1 MTTLEITRPAK
12 AVAWTDTY
20 YNGGVEGRPLAE
32 WYDSEFA
39 MHFDA
44 MDFSADLPDPA
55 VPTKAAEAPEQ
66 AVQDLCATCRLC
78 VDGSIFETGPAGAI
92 GATPVPGKTYACKLL
107 GWARS
112 GQVGA
117 EFAAQTVRAAHV
129 MQAQAI
135 EGFVT
140 AMPEH
145 FGTLRP
151 ATALQAEEHYKQ
163 GRALGVAV
171 KQPERDSAWFH
182 FETYRKFIRLNF
194 ESGFLRE

>member
-1 MTTLEITRPAK
+1 MTTLEMTRPAK
-12 AVAWTDTY
+12 GIAWTDTY
-20 YNGGVEGRPLAE
+20 HNGGVEGRPLAE

-39 MHFDA
+39 GHFDA
-44 MDFSADLPDPA
+44 MDFSADLPDTTA
-55 VPTKAAEAPEQ
+55 PTEAPAPTANAMQE
-66 AVQDLCATCRLC
+66 LCAGCRLC
-78 VDGSIFETGPAGAI
+78 VDGSIFETGPG
-92 GATPVPGKTYACKLL
+92 GATGTAPAPADGYSCKLL
-107 GWARS
+107 RWARS

-117 EFAAQTVRAAHV
+117 EFARQTVHAAHD
-129 MQAQAI
+129 MQARAI

-163 GRALGVAV
+163 GRALGVIV
-171 KQPERDSAWFH
+171 KQPERDAAWFH

-194 ESGFLRE
+194 ESGFLKD